1 MTDFSIN
8 PFRCS
13 AEVDA
18 SALLVQ
24 ANNWTAIQTF
34 QKGINLTGL
43 LSPPSVVNG
52 HIFHYDKRFYIDSAN
67 RRAISRSSDAITV
80 PVTVANTTDDTLLW
94 EGGVSADTLAVG
106 KVYRVS
112 TFGKFSTT
120 NASSSLTLRTKL
132 NNVEIASLTSNL
144 GNVTNVA
151 GYSQAIITIR
161 TLGTTGTVT
170 CFSSFQLDE
179 KSFIANNSSIIVN
192 TTEGN
197 NVEITA
203 QWNTAHAEN
212 TATIDQGFLEAM
224 N

>member
-1 MTDFSIN
+1 MGSGSN
-8 PFRCS
+8 
-13 AEVDA
+13 
-18 SALLVQ
+18 
-24 ANNWTAIQTF
+24 
-34 QKGINLTGL
+34 
-43 LSPPSVVNG
+43 VN
-52 HIFHYDKRFYIDSAN
+52 
-67 RRAISRSSDAITV
+67 
-80 PVTVANTTDDTLLW
+80 
-94 EGGVSADTLAVG
+94 TLAIG
-106 KVYRVS
+106 KVYRIS

-151 GYSQAIITIR
+151 GYAQAIITIR

-179 KSFIANNSSIIVN
+179 KTFIANNSSIIIN

-197 NVEITA
+197 NVELTV

-212 TATIDQGFLEAM
+212 TVTIDQGFLEAM